1 MSIERI
7 STIQTASVINQPV
20 DAVERLTLVK
30 KLQAEIECCEHEYAE
45 FDEPSNDLRIAHL
58 ATIGGLSIAISIAK
72 QHSDWV
78 SVSELKLTEDDYGKD
93 FIAYECEYF
102 KTTGRATYQD
112 GGYWR
117 FDCARGYCASA
128 NISHVIPI
136 PKFQPPSE
144 VQDAI

>member
-1 MSIERI
+1 MSTLIEKLEQAR
-7 STIQTASVINQPV
+7 SEYINLFMLYEAKIIK
-20 DAVERLTLVK
+20 DCI
-30 KLQAEIECCEHEYAE
+30 EIV
-45 FDEPSNDLRIAHL
+45 
-58 ATIGGLSIAISIAK
+58 K

-78 SVSELKLTEDDYGKD
+78 PVSELKLTEDDYGKD

-144 VQDAI
+144 VQDD